1 MDFPMATVVEAGSWR
16 ELWASGL
23 FGRFVLLCLGIW
35 LHAADTLV
43 MATIVPAVIDDV
55 GGISYVGWTISLYQI
70 GAIVA
75 GASTAAGCQRFGLRR
90 VLLTAAMLYGAGCVI
105 AGVAP
110 HMAVLLCVRLV
121 QGIGG
126 GMLISLSYVAVQ
138 QLFAERFWSR
148 LFGIVAVI
156 WGAGSLLGPLI
167 GGVFASLNAWRGAF
181 WFFAILAAV
190 LWATAWVLLPA
201 GSTKA
206 AVRAPPPF
214 VPVLILSA
222 ATLIIAEAGVAGGGI
237 PSVVLCFT
245 GLGLLYLAAR
255 LDQQSS
261 ERLLPGQTLDAHHP
275 VGAGLLMVFALSLA
289 TTGFWAYGP
298 LLLKIMF
305 DTAPLASG
313 YILAGEALSW
323 SAGTIAV
330 SNAPASATT
339 LLIRLGV
346 ILVASGAGAFAVV
359 VPFGS
364 FAGIVLCCL
373 SQGFGFGLCWPFIV
387 QRVVRFADDGE
398 RTLAAAA
405 PGTVQR
411 IGYAVGSAA
420 TGIAGNLSGLSDGVS
435 LEAARTA
442 SFWVFASFIPVL
454 LLGLLEVRQFT
465 RNAET

>member
-1 MDFPMATVVEAGSWR
+1 MAKIVGVGSWR

-43 MATIVPAVIDDV
+43 MATLVPAVVEDI

-75 GASTAAGCQRFGLRR
+75 GASTAAGCQRLGLRR
-90 VLLTAAMLYGAGCVI
+90 VLLTAAMLYGVGCVI

-110 HMAVLLCVRLV
+110 DMAALLCARLV
-121 QGIGG
+121 QGLGG

-167 GGVFASLNAWRGAF
+167 GGVFAYLSAWRGAF
-181 WFFAILAAV
+181 WFFAILATV
-190 LWATAWVLLPA
+190 LWATAWLLLPV
-201 GSTKA
+201 GPSKA
-206 AVRAPPPF
+206 TGAAPLPF
-214 VPVLILSA
+214 VPVLTLSA
-222 ATLIIAEAGVAGGGI
+222 ATLIIAEAGVAGGGSS
-237 PSVVLCFT
+237 SVILCLAGF
-245 GLGLLYLAAR
+245 GLLYLAAR
-255 LDQQSS
+255 LDQRSG
-261 ERLLPGQTLDAHHP
+261 ERLLPEQVLNAHNP
-275 VGAGLLMVFALSLA
+275 VGAGLLTVFALSLA

-305 DTAPLASG
+305 DTAPLTSG

-323 SAGTIAV
+323 SAATIAV
-330 SNAPASATT
+330 SSAPASATT

-346 ILVASGAGAFAVV
+346 ILVAVGAGGFAVV

-364 FAGIVLCCL
+364 FFGIVLCCL
-373 SQGFGFGLCWPFIV
+373 SQGVGFGLCWPFIV
-387 QRVVRFADDGE
+387 QRVVRFADAGE
-398 RTLAAAA
+398 RALAAAA
-405 PGTVQR
+405 PGTIQR

-442 SFWVFASFIPVL
+442 SFWVFTAFIPVL
-454 LLGLLEVRQFT
+454 LLGLFGAWQFT
-465 RNAET
+465 RDAEI